1 MVELTAYC
9 YQEFVEQLHFS
20 NFHVSCN
27 KFSEFK
33 IFIKIQNGNSTSV
46 VQGINLALIVTFNEA
61 FCALWFS
68 INHWRAMTAVSE
80 H

>member
-1 MVELTAYC
+1 MKIKYSHVYTCALTAY
-9 YQEFVEQLHFS
+9 YLYLTQ
-20 NFHVSCN
+20 
-27 KFSEFK
+27 EFK

-46 VQGINLALIVTFNEA
+46 VQGIDLALIVTFNEA